1 MASCKC
7 LSATHGHAASECPNP
22 PVKEDCCSA
31 CLKAVEKEM
40 GAVLE
45 NSQQQDVY
53 QNAPA
58 FSRK

>member
-1 MASCKC
+1 MPESTSKRR
-7 LSATHGHAASECPNP
+7 LLY
-22 PVKEDCCSA
+22 A

-45 NSQQQDVY
+45 NSKQQDVY